1 MADAMAN
8 INALIAQGPK
18 PIQLNDPL
26 GQMAKM
32 YQIKSAQ
39 QELTANEQKLA
50 EANALREFLKSNPD
64 LTSSAT
70 LNKLTTGFGPTGLA
84 YGTKL
89 LEIEKARR
97 AERTAEQ
104 KLVDDKTK
112 YFRDALS
119 GVNTPDDARM
129 WTAAIYSDPNLGP
142 VFKGMGVTAEQAI
155 AKIPTDPAQFEN
167 WKRNAALG
175 ATKFAELN
183 KPQFFQQDLGG
194 SRRIIAMPGMG
205 GAAEV
210 VPGSAADKTAP
221 PRYAINPVTGVS
233 ELLSPDTVRPA
244 GGQPGAAPAG
254 QPGAAPLAPG
264 IAPAGQPVVTP
275 TARSSLDMMQA
286 PAFQELVR
294 RGVVSTPQEAAALAQ
309 AMSLDAAGKPVN
321 ITVPNALAGAAPSV
335 NAMAGAPTGPAPS
348 GLTPVQANIAF
359 RAQQEAAYR
368 QPPAPTL
375 TQIVDPTDSNKMLTI
390 DARRYEGGGA
400 GSPGVIGVS
409 GKEPSAAAREN
420 KAEAGKTQLQD
431 EIDNL
436 RASFN
441 RLNTFRAIPST
452 ERGGL
457 SNVASS
463 AQGSAAGQMLG
474 RAFGTEAQVE
484 RDVITS
490 AKQRLITAIKNATGM
505 SSQQLNSN
513 FELQTMLRSLSDVNV
528 GYEAST
534 RILDNIENAYVKGA
548 KMKGADAAKG
558 TGGARGAATS
568 SVRDQADAILRGGK

>member
-1 MADAMAN
+1 
-8 INALIAQGPK
+8 
-18 PIQLNDPL
+18 LNDQL

-64 LTSSAT
+64 LASSAT

-97 AERTAEQ
+97 AEKIAEW
-104 KLVDDKTK
+104 KLVEDKNK
-112 YFRDALS
+112 FFRDALS
-119 GVNTPDDARM
+119 GVDTPDDARR
-129 WTAAIYSDPNLGP
+129 WTAALYSDPNLGP
-142 VFKGMGVTAEQAI
+142 VLRGLGGTAEQAI
-155 AKIPTDPAQFEN
+155 DRIPTDPAQFQK
-167 WKRNAALG
+167 WKNNTALG
-175 ATKFAELN
+175 AQEFIKLN
-183 KPQFFQQDLGG
+183 APKYFQQDLGG
-194 SRRIIAMPGMG
+194 SSRNIAVPGLG

-221 PRYAINPVTGVS
+221 PRYATNPVTGVS

-244 GGQPGAAPAG
+244 GGQPGAAP
-254 QPGAAPLAPG
+254 LVPG

-335 NAMAGAPTGPAPS
+335 NAMTGAPTGVAPS
-348 GLTPVQANIAF
+348 GMTPVQANIAF

-400 GSPGVIGVS
+400 GSPGVIGVA
-409 GKEPSAAAREN
+409 GKEPSAALREN

-452 ERGGL
+452 ERNVL

-463 AQGSAAGQMLG
+463 AQGSAVGQMLG
-474 RAFGTEAQVE
+474 RAAGTEAQVE

-528 GYEAST
+528 GYEASM

-558 TGGARGAATS
+558 TGAARGAATS

>member
-155 AKIPTDPAQFEN
+155 ARIPTDPAQFEN

-210 VPGSAADKTAP
+210 VPGSAALKTAP

-233 ELLSPDTVRPA
+233 ELLSSDTVRPA
-244 GGQPGAAPAG
+244 GGQPGAAP
-254 QPGAAPLAPG
+254 LVPG
-264 IAPAGQPVVTP
+264 IAPVQAQQNQTGGFPRVTP
-275 TARSSLDMMQA
+275 QVQAARDTDRLA
-286 PAFQELVR
+286 ILERELA
-294 RGVVSTPQEAAALAQ
+294 SQQ
-309 AMSLDAAGKPVN
+309 AAGRVDPALQAEIDNARRQAGVPAPQPRVS
-321 ITVPNALAGAAPSV
+321 VPNALAGASV
-335 NAMAGAPTGPAPS
+335 NALAGAPTGAPIPANP
-348 GLTPVQANIAF
+348 AERMAAF
-359 RAQQEAAYR
+359 KKQLEVA
-368 QPPAPTL
+368 
-375 TQIVDPTDSNKMLTI
+375 
-390 DARRYEGGGA
+390 GA
-400 GSPGVIGVS
+400 GPEAETKKRHELLVDQYKDIS
-409 GKEPSAAAREN
+409 KAAQLAS
-420 KAEAGKTQLQD
+420 KTLPAL
-431 EIDNL
+431 ESNL
-436 RASFN
+436 
-441 RLNTFRAIPST
+441 AILD
-452 ERGGL
+452 RGFTTG
-457 SNVASS
+457 
-463 AQGSAAGQMLG
+463 
-474 RAFGTEAQVE
+474 FGTEAMAAG
-484 RDVITS
+484 
-490 AKQRLITAIKNATGM
+490 AKVLGALGVQNAEKFATNSQTFLANATQSVLQRQLEQKGTQSEGDYQRIKDTGSQLGNTKEANKFILSVAKAQLQRDIDQRKFYDQWQKQNKTYDGAEDAWFSGEGGKSLFDTPALREY
-505 SSQQLNSN
+505 SSK
-513 FELQTMLRSLSDVNV
+513 TP
-528 GYEAST
+528 
-534 RILDNIENAYVKGA
+534 
-548 KMKGADAAKG
+548 
-558 TGGARGAATS
+558 TGGAVSPQGRPS
-568 SVRDQADAILRGGK
+568 LDSIFGGKPQR

>member
-18 PIQLNDPL
+18 PIQLNDQL

-50 EANALREFLKSNPD
+50 EVNALREFLKSNPD

-155 AKIPTDPAQFEN
+155 ARIPTDPAQFEN

-233 ELLSPDTVRPA
+233 ELLSSDTVRPA
-244 GGQPGAAPAG
+244 GGQPGAAP
-254 QPGAAPLAPG
+254 LVPG

-275 TARSSLDMMQA
+275 TARPPLDMMQA

-321 ITVPNALAGAAPSV
+321 ITVPNALAGAPV
-335 NAMAGAPTGPAPS
+335 NAMAGVAPS
-348 GLTPVQANIAF
+348 GLTPVLQRKYNEQRIEAQFAPIIEYGKQSAQAQVKKDTDLANIAEKAVQSAESANRIIGLVQQGNILTGPAANIKLNIA
-359 RAQQEAAYR
+359 RALNVTGADNSQLISNTEKLIAATG
-368 QPPAPTL
+368 QSTL
-375 TQIVDPTDSNKMLTI
+375 DAIKGAGLGTGQGFTDKDLKFLQGVAGGTI
-390 DARRYEGGGA
+390 DLTKETITELARLQHRAAVKSAEKWNKRVTEIPENARAAANLSTEPIIIPPLLQSRPAGA
-400 GSPGVIGVS
+400 G
-409 GKEPSAAAREN
+409 
-420 KAEAGKTQLQD
+420 
-431 EIDNL
+431 
-436 RASFN
+436 
-441 RLNTFRAIPST
+441 
-452 ERGGL
+452 
-457 SNVASS
+457 
-463 AQGSAAGQMLG
+463 
-474 RAFGTEAQVE
+474 
-484 RDVITS
+484 
-490 AKQRLITAIKNATGM
+490 
-505 SSQQLNSN
+505 
-513 FELQTMLRSLSDVNV
+513 
-528 GYEAST
+528 
-534 RILDNIENAYVKGA
+534 
-548 KMKGADAAKG
+548 ADWTLMNDAKG
-558 TGGARGAATS
+558 NRAWVSPDKTKFIE
-568 SVRDQADAILRGGK
+568 VK